1 MQFGR
6 YALSIPCACP
16 HTKKETCKSRSLFYG
31 AGDEARTRYLHLG
44 KVALYRMSYTRGTGL
59 IIAEFSKMSSLFYG
73 SSEISLA
80 AVPQAGK
87 AE

>member
-1 MQFGR
+1 MNRGTASAVPLLFV
-6 YALSIPCACP
+6 Y
-16 HTKKETCKSRSLFYG
+16 KSKRDLQKQISFYG

>member
-1 MQFGR
+1 
-6 YALSIPCACP
+6 
-16 HTKKETCKSRSLFYG
+16 
-31 AGDEARTRYLHLG
+31 
-44 KVALYRMSYTRGTGL
+44 MSYTRGTEF